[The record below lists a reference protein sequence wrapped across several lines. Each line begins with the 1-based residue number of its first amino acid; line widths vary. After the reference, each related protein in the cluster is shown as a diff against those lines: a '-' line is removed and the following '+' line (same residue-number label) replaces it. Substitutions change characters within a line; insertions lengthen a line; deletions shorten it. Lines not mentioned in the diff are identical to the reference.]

1 MSDFIEEILW
11 KAEALNIFKEVRERA
26 SKILKNQPK
35 LPKDDAYVL
44 ALEEVKKEISE
55 EKI

>member
-44 ALEEVKKEISE
+44 ALEEGKKEVSE